1 MPALLGECG
10 STMEGKKMTA
20 GKSLAIIALLV
31 GGASLAMAQNSTVK
45 TGQTGP
51 KQPRVANPYTQP
63 AAPWSDLYMS
73 TTGSHYKRLR
83 TGQQGPKQP
92 Q

>member
-1 MPALLGECG
+1 
-10 STMEGKKMTA
+10 MTA

-31 GGASLAMAQNSTVK
+31 GGTSLAMAQYGPQVR

-51 KQPRVANPYTQP
+51 KQPYVASPYMQ
-63 AAPWSDLYMS
+63 AAPGYPYNNMYMYGYPYNMYMS
-73 TTGSHYKRLR
+73 ASRHKRLQ